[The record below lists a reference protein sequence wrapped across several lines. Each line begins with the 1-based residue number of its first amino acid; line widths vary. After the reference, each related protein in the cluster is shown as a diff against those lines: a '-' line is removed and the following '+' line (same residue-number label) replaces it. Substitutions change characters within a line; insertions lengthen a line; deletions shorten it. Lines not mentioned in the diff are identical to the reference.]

1 MGELMRR
8 LVDYRANNTE
18 DETVLNYFDELEFHP
33 ERINVMKDESH
44 MMKNTVERIKK
55 IMGGA
60 RNYGP
65 TPEELEEMRRQEEEA
80 RQKREAEEKAERERR
95 EAEEA
100 AERKRRQEEWAS
112 RLTEVRKEEYE
123 LLEAQSVPLRNYLM
137 QHVMPTLTQ
146 SLIDCCKA
154 RPEDPID
161 YIAEYLF
168 QHNPQ
173 VD

>member
-1 MGELMRR
+1 
-8 LVDYRANNTE
+8 
-18 DETVLNYFDELEFHP
+18 
-33 ERINVMKDESH
+33 
-44 MMKNTVERIKK
+44 MMKNTADKIKG

-80 RQKREAEEKAERERR
+80 KQKKEAEEKAERERR

-100 AERKRRQEEWAS
+100 TERKRRQEEWAS
-112 RLTEVRKEEYE
+112 RLTEVKKEEYQ
-123 LLEAQSVPLRNYLM
+123 LLEAQSIPLRNYLM

-154 RPEDPID
+154 RPQDPID

-168 QHNPQ
+168 QNNPQ